1 MRVGVGVSVLLVC
14 DFDCWKSRI
23 KLLCRNLLSVRRIIG
38 PVQHL
43 NFFLKLRKTKK
54 RLKRRIS

>member
-14 DFDCWKSRI
+14 DFDCWKSLI

-43 NFFLKLRKTKK
+43 NFFPKLRKKK